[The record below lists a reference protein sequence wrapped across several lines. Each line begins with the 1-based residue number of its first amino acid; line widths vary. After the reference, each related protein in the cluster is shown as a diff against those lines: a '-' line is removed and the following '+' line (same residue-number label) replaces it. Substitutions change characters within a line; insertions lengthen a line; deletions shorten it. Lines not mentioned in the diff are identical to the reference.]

1 MNNATQKIPPGYK
14 QTEVGVIPKDWDVGR
29 LDKYFSISAGRD
41 LVKESYS
48 EVKDDQHAFP
58 IYSNS
63 LEKKGLYGFTKLPR
77 YKKNSITITA
87 RGSIGKANAR
97 NAEFDAIGRLLIL
110 EPKQRLNCF
119 FVSEYLNNKVSF
131 SIESTGVPQLTAPQA
146 SKYLLI
152 FPHLQEQTVIAQVL
166 SDTDELIEKLD
177 KLIDK
182 KKKIKQGT
190 MQELLTGK
198 RRLPGFSGEW
208 EKKRLGKLLNYE
220 QPTKYIVKGTEYNNQ
235 NSTPVLTAG
244 KSFVLGYTNEKFGV
258 FTNLPVI
265 IFDDF
270 TTASHYVVFPF
281 KVKSSAMKLLKISSR
296 DINLRFVF
304 EKMQLINFTLKDHKR
319 YWISEYKN
327 IKIEI
332 PKPREQTVI
341 AQVLSDIDTEIEVL
355 EQKRDKYQ
363 EIKQA
368 MMQVLLTGKIR
379 LVN

>member
-58 IYSNS
+58 IYSNY

-319 YWISEYKN
+319 YWISEYQN